1 MLTNQQTLVTDI
13 ASPISIHNDVTTIY
27 NLSGM
32 KIWQGQ
38 TEKYQQVWQT
48 LPRGIYIV
56 NGNKEL

>member
-1 MLTNQQTLVTDI
+1 M
-13 ASPISIHNDVTTIY
+13 PISIHNDVTTIY